1 VLLPSCAGTF
11 LRRGGFVGRPALDYE
26 AAGGLYAR
34 SQDFEAGSLGQFGEL
49 GERIGLAACDQHVD
63 AQGSRCVVG

>member
-1 VLLPSCAGTF
+1 LLG
-11 LRRGGFVGRPALDYE
+11 RGGLAGWPALDYE
-26 AAGGLYAR
+26 AAGGLGAR
-34 SQDFEAGSLGQFGEL
+34 GQDFEAGSFGQFGEL